1 MAALF
6 ALALAAAWQ
15 PALACNP
22 SPPRPPVLE
31 GYDWDETAA
40 EVLLRDA
47 RSVVAARFKLR
58 VDTETP
64 AGADPLR
71 AGYVFEVLEGWKA
84 ETARRLTLGGYWLSC
99 ELTLEPGR
107 VFLLFLDGDRLLHAV
122 PAERLD
128 FEFGLLGE
136 ADWFYDAA
144 GRLHTP

>member
-1 MAALF
+1 MRAPWSRRASS
-6 ALALAAAWQ
+6 
-15 PALACNP
+15 CG
-22 SPPRPPVLE
+22 STPRP
-31 GYDWDETAA
+31 
-40 EVLLRDA
+40 R
-47 RSVVAARFKLR
+47 
-58 VDTETP
+58 P
-64 AGADPLR
+64 APTRCAP
-71 AGYVFEVLEGWKA
+71 GYVFEVLEGWKA